1 MIDIIT
7 ILYELNGGSTNTAKQ
22 CAEELFRKLDKNG
35 DGEIN
40 EEIFVEGCSKEPTI
54 IFAITNHSL

>member
-7 ILYELNGGSTNTAKQ
+7 ILYELNGGSCDTAKK

-35 DGEIN
+35 NGEID
-40 EEIFVEGCSKEPTI
+40 EEIFVEGCSK
-54 IFAITNHSL
+54 

>member
-7 ILYELNGGSTNTAKQ
+7 ILYELNGRSGDTAKK

-35 DGEIN
+35 NGEID
-40 EEIFVEGCSKEPTI
+40 EEIFVEGCSKEPNI
-54 IFAITNHSL
+54 IFAVTNHSF